1 MYIPHRCSR
10 SLRKWIAKKQGKSDS
25 QQVDSDGTPAK
36 QVKQSKGHDAKE
48 SVSDGKLLTEKQRL
62 KQQNQFAQQMQNEF
76 YDYLQ
81 HKDASPTGATV
92 MPHAKLL
99 SREQKEMPS
108 SPPRFQK
115 GHTASQ
121 KLSSSGAKS
130 HVQILVS
137 GVIRGYDGAKT
148 FVASIQCY
156 YFISVLSSSVLSSYS
171 ISLYTCSF
179 LDLSTI
185 SSYLSTI
192 STLIYRLFL
201 LLFMKYF
208 FIFLSNILCFIYLF
222 SLLFIYYFIFDLSI
236 ISSFI
241 YLLFLFFL
249 PFLLILIYY
258 FF

>member
-1 MYIPHRCSR
+1 MLQRIVMMDTPHRCSR
-10 SLRKWIAKKQGKSDS
+10 SLRKWIAKKQGKSES

-36 QVKQSKGHDAKE
+36 QIKQSKGHDAKE

-62 KQQNQFAQQMQNEF
+62 KQQNQFAAQMQNEF

-99 SREQKEMPS
+99 SREQKGMPS

-156 YFISVLSSSVLSSYS
+156 YFISVLSSVLSSYS

-192 STLIYRLFL
+192 SSLIYRLFL
-201 LLFMKYF
+201 LLFMYYF
-208 FIFLSNILCFIYLF
+208 FFF
-222 SLLFIYYFIFDLSI
+222 FIYYSLFYLS
-236 ISSFI
+236 SLSFI
-241 YLLFLFFL
+241 YLLFHL
-249 PFLLILIYY
+249 
-258 FF
+258 